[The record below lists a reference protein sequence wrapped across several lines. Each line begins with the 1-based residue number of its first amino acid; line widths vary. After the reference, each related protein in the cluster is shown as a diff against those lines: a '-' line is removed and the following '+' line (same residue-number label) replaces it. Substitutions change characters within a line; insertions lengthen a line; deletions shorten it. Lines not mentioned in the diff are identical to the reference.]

1 MIDKNT
7 QVHHDRQK
15 SHENSS
21 LMSFGASII
30 TLSRTPSLLMSIMP
44 KAAVTAMANRINAK
58 RANEA
63 RIEAAGAI
71 SLKD

>member
-1 MIDKNT
+1 
-7 QVHHDRQK
+7 
-15 SHENSS
+15 
-21 LMSFGASII
+21 
-30 TLSRTPSLLMSIMP
+30 MSIMP

-71 SLKD
+71 SFND